1 MQKNRL
7 WKETK
12 SQATLVVK
20 TKLLFVENGDE
31 LRECLSDFYMELAKD
46 IELLGGLNADR
57 DEAVFR
63 YVHEKLKNDR
73 VPQAV
78 QLQAL
83 LLAESLDGETEMSEI
98 DDEK

>member
-1 MQKNRL
+1 MEDQGKDQFFKSLMQKNRL

-78 QLQAL
+78 QL
-83 LLAESLDGETEMSEI
+83 
-98 DDEK
+98 